1 MEDSSQGPVCAK
13 GKGVIERTWITSTR
27 AQRHDIS
34 CLAIVILII
43 SGTQLVLLTMVVD
56 ILRKLETNQQG
67 HVSTIMNLT
76 AEIRRLENLVE
87 RQRGDLP

>member
-1 MEDSSQGPVCAK
+1 MTLVAF
-13 GKGVIERTWITSTR
+13 
-27 AQRHDIS
+27 
-34 CLAIVILII
+34 AIVILII